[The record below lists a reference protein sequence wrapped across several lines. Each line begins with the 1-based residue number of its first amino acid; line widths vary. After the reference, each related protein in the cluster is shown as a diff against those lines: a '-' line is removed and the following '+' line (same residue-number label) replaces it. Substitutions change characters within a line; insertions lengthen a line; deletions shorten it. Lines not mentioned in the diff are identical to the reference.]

1 MLIKR
6 FFNKEVQQLRGFMT
20 QWRSLTCDFR
30 DVQSSRITS
39 WVPSGHPVSVWA
51 RMTICAPWL
60 LAHPYLALAV
70 AALDTLIAFPE
81 TKKAV
86 TVAMMVVNFIFIIIN
101 EASSS

>member
-1 MLIKR
+1 
-6 FFNKEVQQLRGFMT
+6 MT

-39 WVPSGHPVSVWA
+39 WVPAGHPVSVWA
-51 RMTICAPWL
+51 RITICAPWL
-60 LAHPYLALAV
+60 LAHTYLALAV

-81 TKKAV
+81 TKKAA
-86 TVAMMVVNFIFIIIN
+86 TVAMIVVNFIFIIIN